1 MKILIAIPVINLWS
15 RYTEECL
22 KSIQCK
28 YEHQIMI
35 IDNHSQDET
44 QVKMLELSGQ
54 DKKYLYIRN
63 EENWGVQKSWNYAIN
78 YAKENGFDY
87 ILLPNN
93 DVLFHKSCIDL
104 LIDKFEN
111 SDNDIVMITANDI
124 RLECE
129 NTEKLFEKNPIEK
142 TTAPDSPHPN
152 FSAFMVRKDFF
163 DIVGEFD

>member
-63 EENWGVQKSWNYAIN
+63 EESKEYPIKQIGEGFIKIKGLQKLSLNI
-78 YAKENGFDY
+78 
-87 ILLPNN
+87 
-93 DVLFHKSCIDL
+93 S
-104 LIDKFEN
+104 
-111 SDNDIVMITANDI
+111 
-124 RLECE
+124 
-129 NTEKLFEKNPIEK
+129 
-142 TTAPDSPHPN
+142 
-152 FSAFMVRKDFF
+152 
-163 DIVGEFD
+163 